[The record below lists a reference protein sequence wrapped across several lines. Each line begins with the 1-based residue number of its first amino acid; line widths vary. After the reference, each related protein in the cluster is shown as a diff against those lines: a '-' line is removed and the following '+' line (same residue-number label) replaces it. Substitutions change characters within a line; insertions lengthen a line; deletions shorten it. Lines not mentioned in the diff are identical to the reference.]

1 MGELFGGRCAGQR
14 GAEVTAPLDPIGC
27 SLCVR
32 VKALLSF
39 LGSLLCFRHCKEDEE
54 KGCVHT
60 MQSEM
65 RDVSKRIPPQSP
77 SFLLSFSFHHFTLSH
92 LSPLSEN
99 LSPSVKY
106 VLETYFISLV
116 LLSDLL
122 NLSWLL
128 KSPMCCCFFLRLLT
142 YDRWNKTIGN
152 SLLSCMINLWQL
164 RSLN

>member
-1 MGELFGGRCAGQR
+1 MWEKSKSLEKLRTVESPGALSRPVPSSSLPAQDLGQEQQLFGGKCAGQR
-14 GAEVTAPLDPIGC
+14 GAEVTAPLDPLGC

-122 NLSWLL
+122 NLS
-128 KSPMCCCFFLRLLT
+128 
-142 YDRWNKTIGN
+142 
-152 SLLSCMINLWQL
+152 
-164 RSLN
+164 